1 MKILVLLLAAL
12 LAAACAS
19 YGGASLRPGASSEA
33 EVLQVMGAP
42 AMRFTDNDGSKVLV
56 YPRGPLGT
64 QTFMVRLD
72 ARGVVRSIDPVL
84 GDDTFNAIQPGLT
97 TDDVVRM
104 IGPPRETMT
113 FERLGH
119 EAWDYKYVDTWG
131 YPAIFSV
138 TFDRDGR
145 VVSKIS
151 QRLERTR
158 PF

>member
-1 MKILVLLLAAL
+1 MKILALALAAF

-19 YGGASLRPGASSEA
+19 YGGSSLRPGVSTQA
-33 EVLQVMGAP
+33 EVLQVMGEP
-42 AMRFTDNDGSKVLV
+42 ALRFTEADGSKVLF

-64 QTFMVRLD
+64 QTFRVTVGPD
-72 ARGVVRSIDPVL
+72 GVVRSIEGVL
-84 GDDTFNAIQPGLT
+84 NDDVFNRIRPGLT
-97 TDDVVRM
+97 KDEVLRM

-131 YPAIFSV
+131 YDAIFSV
-138 TFDRDGR
+138 TFDREGR

-151 QRLERTR
+151 ARIERNRL
-158 PF
+158 F

>member
-1 MKILVLLLAAL
+1 MKILALVVAAF

-19 YGGASLRPGASSEA
+19 YGGSGLRPGVSREG
-33 EVLQVMGAP
+33 EVLQVMGEP
-42 AMRFTDNDGSKVLV
+42 ALRFTQADGSKVLF

-64 QTFMVRLD
+64 QTFQVWVGPD
-72 ARGVVRSIDPVL
+72 GVVRAVEGVL
-84 GDDTFNAIQPGLT
+84 NDDVFNHIQPGLT
-97 TDDVVRM
+97 KEEVLRM
-104 IGPPRETMT
+104 IGPPRETMS

-119 EAWDYKYVDTWG
+119 QAWDYKYVDTWG

-151 QRLERTR
+151 SRIERNRL
-158 PF
+158 F